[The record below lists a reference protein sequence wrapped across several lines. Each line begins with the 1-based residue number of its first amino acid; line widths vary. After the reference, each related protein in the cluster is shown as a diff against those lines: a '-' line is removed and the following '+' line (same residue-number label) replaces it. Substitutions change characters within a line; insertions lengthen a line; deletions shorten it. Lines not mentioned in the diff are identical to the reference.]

1 MKKSQKIACGI
12 LAAAAGAVVLLPFPR
27 RIGQS
32 YEGVAVSSEFPVSE
46 GNDETWNFSIK
57 GWYFDFLVFPDI
69 FDGKLTLEDGTE
81 YMAATQY
88 GRGSVSKWDK
98 YYGLNLERDEETND
112 IGREFIYIGMISS
125 DWKRAEIISIYP

>member
-1 MKKSQKIACGI
+1 MKPGI
-12 LAAAAGAVVLLPFPR
+12 
-27 RIGQS
+27 
-32 YEGVAVSSEFPVSE
+32 
-46 GNDETWNFSIK
+46 FSIK